1 MRVGSIWI
9 LGAWLCASV
18 PAFAQAPPMPEP
30 SGSPSGTPAS
40 EPMTSAFA
48 GEPAPFP
55 FWARAEYLA
64 YWVKNAPLP
73 VSLVTGNPN
82 NPTQELLDTNQNL
95 GMFAG
100 FRIGMGAWLDADQN
114 IGAEAGFFATESRT
128 RLFSA
133 SSDAAGAPTLAFPF
147 LNQTP
152 GAVGDNLLPIA
163 APGQFAGSVQIAST
177 LQLWGTEANSVFVLM
192 REKDFAFSAIAG
204 LRYVDLEEKLNIS
217 TNSSTVVGVPS
228 TVLSQTDQF
237 NTRNQFYGAQIGG
250 RVNWQ
255 SGSFGA
261 DLTAK
266 LALGD
271 SHQTVD
277 IQGSS
282 TQTGPGGINGSFPGG
297 FFTQPSNMGRFG
309 SNQFA
314 FIPSVE
320 LKAYML
326 LTSQLRAFVGY
337 DFLYWTQV
345 VRPGNQIDHN
355 VNFSQSA
362 VFGNGVLSGPASPSP
377 LLSRSD
383 FWAQGIN
390 FGLEF
395 QF

>member
-1 MRVGSIWI
+1 MS
-9 LGAWLCASV
+9 
-18 PAFAQAPPMPEP
+18 EP
-30 SGSPSGTPAS
+30 SGLPSRPLPGDPSTSSRNRVSENAPIIEVSPNPPVS
-40 EPMTSAFA
+40 EPMTSALA
-48 GEPAPFP
+48 EPAAFP

-73 VSLVTGNPN
+73 VSLVTGDPN
-82 NPTQELLDTNQNL
+82 NPTQELLDSSRNL

-100 FRIGMGAWLDADQN
+100 FRIGMGAWLDSDAN
-114 IGAEAGFFATESRT
+114 IGVEAGFFATESRT
-128 RLFSA
+128 RIFSA

-147 LNQTP
+147 INQTP
-152 GAVGDNLLPIA
+152 GAVGDNLLPIT
-163 APGQFAGSVQIAST
+163 APGQFAGGVQIAST

-204 LRYVDLEEKLNIS
+204 VRYVNLEEKLNIS

-271 SHQTVD
+271 SRQTVD
-277 IQGSS
+277 IQGLS
-282 TQTGPGGINGSFPGG
+282 TQTGPGGINGTFPGG

-314 FIPSVE
+314 IIPSVE
-320 LKAYML
+320 LKAYVL

-377 LLSRSD
+377 LLSRTD
-383 FWAQGIN
+383 FWAQGIT